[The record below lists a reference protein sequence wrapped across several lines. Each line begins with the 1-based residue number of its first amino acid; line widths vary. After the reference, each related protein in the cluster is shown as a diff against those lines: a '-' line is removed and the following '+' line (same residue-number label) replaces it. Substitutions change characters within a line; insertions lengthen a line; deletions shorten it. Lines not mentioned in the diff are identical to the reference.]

1 MHGKGSSKY
10 DNVRIGMNSRLD
22 TIQAAILQVKLSAF
36 DGELAAINNVAAEY
50 TARLADI
57 VETPVVPAAF
67 LSSWAQYTIRL
78 DGSAEREG
86 LQAYLEEQGIPSMV
100 YYPTPV
106 HCQKAYR
113 RQCISKADCPVTR
126 QLCDTVLS
134 LPIHPYISLGEIDRV
149 CNAIKNF
156 V

>member
-1 MHGKGSSKY
+1 
-10 DNVRIGMNSRLD
+10 MNSRLD

-57 VETPVVPAAF
+57 VETPVVPDGYP
-67 LSSWAQYTIRL
+67 SSWAQYTVRL
-78 DGSAEREG
+78 DGRAERDG

-100 YYPTPV
+100 YYPTPMY
-106 HCQKAYR
+106 CQTAYR
-113 RQCISKADCPVTR
+113 NQSIPEADCPVTR

-134 LPIHPYISLGEIDRV
+134 LPLHPYISSGEIDRV